1 MDSAS
6 MDKADTDLVVLVDEN
21 DVQRGTAPKLEVH
34 RTGALHR
41 AVSVFLF
48 NDARALLLQRRA
60 RTKYHCAGLWSN
72 TCCGHPRPGETPL
85 DAAHR
90 RLAQELGIAC
100 DVFPGIRFQYSA
112 PVGNGL
118 VENEV
123 DHVFFGYYSGDPVP
137 VASEVEEVRW
147 RDMDALLADI
157 ARSPHEYT
165 PWLGIALRLLDRRG
179 IP

>member
-1 MDSAS
+1 
-6 MDKADTDLVVLVDEN
+6 MDKPDSDAVVLVDEN
-21 DVQRGTAPKLEVH
+21 DRELGVAPKLDVH
-34 RTGALHR
+34 RTGTLHR

-48 NDARALLLQRRA
+48 NDARELLLQRRA
-60 RTKYHCAGLWSN
+60 LTKYHCAGLWSN

-90 RLAQELGIAC
+90 RLEQELGIEC
-100 DVFPGIRFQYSA
+100 DIFPGVRFQYSA

-118 VENEV
+118 VENEL
-123 DHVFFGYYSGDPVP
+123 DHVFFGYFSGTAAP

-147 RDMDALLADI
+147 MDMDAVLAAI
-157 ARSPHEYT
+157 ARAPREYT
-165 PWLGIALRLLDRRG
+165 PWLGLAIRLLDQRG